1 LDEADRYFCDATFHF
16 HHFDFTKT
24 VAKCSSA
31 IATEPNHARAILL
44 RCVAN
49 RNLKKWNAA
58 LDDATAA
65 IGLGHKEAHRERGC
79 VYFESRNVAR
89 RAAELESGWEVRASL
104 EGGLDAGKNLKRM
117 EGMISGRSDLPGGK
131 DSGEKETADSGTNAS
146 TRSDTNASRCDSDND
161 TPNTLDSE
169 TLLRKLTMDTLDSE
183 TLTLALSDLNV
194 ALRIDSNDLKALT
207 LRAEVFAK
215 SGDAKR
221 AARDDR
227 LIKKINRHNATEKNN
242 KEKLLNSEEIAIDDS
257 GELCVVCI
265 GAYWAFHQIPPP
277 RFISQLMTVDHTSRY
292 TRR

>member
-1 LDEADRYFCDATFHF
+1 
-16 HHFDFTKT
+16 
-24 VAKCSSA
+24 
-31 IATEPNHARAILL
+31 
-44 RCVAN
+44 
-49 RNLKKWNAA
+49 
-58 LDDATAA
+58 
-65 IGLGHKEAHRERGC
+65 
-79 VYFESRNVAR
+79 
-89 RAAELESGWEVRASL
+89 
-104 EGGLDAGKNLKRM
+104 
-117 EGMISGRSDLPGGK
+117 
-131 DSGEKETADSGTNAS
+131 
-146 TRSDTNASRCDSDND
+146 
-161 TPNTLDSE
+161 
-169 TLLRKLTMDTLDSE
+169 MDTLDSE

-265 GAYWAFHQIPPP
+265 GAYCSFHQIPPP